1 MDKINH
7 DRNKKKDSTKIGM
20 DSIGHD
26 RNKKKTD
33 STQIGIDSIK
43 SLYNGQVKIDDKT
56 SHTNQE

>member
-26 RNKKKTD
+26 RNKKKNRFN
-33 STQIGIDSIK
+33 IDRNRQ
-43 SLYNGQVKIDDKT
+43 YKIT
-56 SHTNQE
+56 V